1 MIESFAVAKETGQKE
16 NPLTPTFF
24 RLWEKKSP
32 FIENERLG
40 MLSLL
45 LLSALLL
52 IVRAKDYWG
61 ERQTLDIKFKAFFL
75 SKLEIARARQLE
87 MNESHSHRCVFLYLS
102 QLLYKTFICARLC
115 VWKTRATNHGNTLPQ
130 SRDNDSVSVCISQMQ
145 RTQSKEK
152 KKTLVLFSFTVSEKT
167 RSYTHTH
174 ARE

>member
-115 VWKTRATNHGNTLPQ
+115 VWKIINCLVHGPKMIKSN
-130 SRDNDSVSVCISQMQ
+130 
-145 RTQSKEK
+145 K
-152 KKTLVLFSFTVSEKT
+152 KVYTVSLRFENESNLT
-167 RSYTHTH
+167 RHRISLLLVTNITLQYVLKQETNT
-174 ARE
+174 